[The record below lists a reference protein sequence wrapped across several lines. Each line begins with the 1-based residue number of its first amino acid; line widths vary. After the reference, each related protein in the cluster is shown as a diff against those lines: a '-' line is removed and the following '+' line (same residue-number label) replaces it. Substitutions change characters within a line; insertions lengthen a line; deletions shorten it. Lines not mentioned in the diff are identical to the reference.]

1 MVFFTII
8 IVTKYFLGIEK
19 CPLFE
24 NGVANGTAPG
34 WDLFEGKDETN
45 PNSLRDDYLRIVL
58 NTKFIPFRQESAFR
72 AIFKTN
78 KAHLVHII

>member
-19 CPLFE
+19 CLLFE
-24 NGVANGTAPG
+24 NGVDNGTAPG

-45 PNSLRDDYLRIVL
+45 PNSLRDDYLRNVL

-72 AIFKTN
+72 AIFKTK

>member
-34 WDLFEGKDETN
+34 WDLFEGKDDTN
-45 PNSLRDDYLRIVL
+45 PNSLRDDYLRNVL
-58 NTKFIPFRQESAFR
+58 NTKLILYTVYYNFI
-72 AIFKTN
+72 
-78 KAHLVHII
+78 V